1 MKTIVHNK
9 KNIKMKNFI
18 PILIIFALSIISCK
32 AQTVSLETLAKC
44 QQENPPFPCP
54 ENYNYVK
61 DINNLLNKYV
71 GTWKGSYNEKFY
83 EFNFTKKINDG
94 SSGTNVTRDRI
105 IGRAKV
111 INSNGTILYNTLN
124 EPNDNDTNFFGR
136 NFQPDLEAYMVY
148 FVGNSACVEY
158 GDVYLRIYPATPN
171 QMTVYFHPDNDISVE
186 GSCPP
191 NFVPTIPYKTTI
203 HLTKQ

>member
-1 MKTIVHNK
+1 MKIIAHNK
-9 KNIKMKNFI
+9 KNIIMKNI
-18 PILIIFALSIISCK
+18 IRILIIFTLTIISCK

-54 ENYNYVK
+54 KNYNYVK

-71 GTWKGSYNEKFY
+71 GTWKGNLNGKVY
-83 EFNFTKKINDG
+83 EFNFIKKE
-94 SSGTNVTRDRI
+94 NVGDDIKDDRL
-105 IGRAKV
+105 IGRFKV
-111 INSNGTILYNTLN
+111 INSIGTVLYNTLN
-124 EPNDNDTNFFGR
+124 ETNDNETFFLGR

-158 GDVYLRIYPATPN
+158 GDVYLRIYPSTPN

>member
-1 MKTIVHNK
+1 MKIIAHNK
-9 KNIKMKNFI
+9 KNIIMKNI
-18 PILIIFALSIISCK
+18 IRILIIFTLTIISCK

-71 GTWKGSYNEKFY
+71 GTWKGNLNGKVY
-83 EFNFTKKINDG
+83 EFNFIKKE
-94 SSGTNVTRDRI
+94 NVGDDIKDDRL
-105 IGRAKV
+105 IGRFKV
-111 INSNGTILYNTLN
+111 INSIGTVLYNTLN
-124 EPNDNDTNFFGR
+124 ETNDNETFFLGR

-158 GDVYLRIYPATPN
+158 GDVYLRIYPSTPN